1 MYCEEIIDRHG
12 LVIGTDDRPTHY
24 RMRNKSN
31 CESISD
37 LALANR
43 PFGQWTLLDGSN
55 VTGSV
60 HEIID

>member
-1 MYCEEIIDRHG
+1 MYYEEMIDRHG
-12 LVIGTDDRPTHY
+12 LVLGNDDRPTHY

-31 CESISD
+31 CKSISD

-43 PFGQWTLLDGSN
+43 PFAQWTLLDGSL
-55 VTGSV
+55 VTESV